1 MTVAKSLF
9 RPSRRGVL
17 RAACGLAVA
26 PLAGCGM
33 FDGPPDPTQ
42 VAIQLDAAQDINPDT
57 KGAPAPLV
65 VRLYFL
71 QGKDSFNGSEFN
83 ALYLKDKQTLAA
95 DIVSREEFELRPGE
109 SKSYAL
115 ADAKLAT
122 TLGVLA
128 AYRDIGNTRWRST
141 FDLVPHAQNKLVVHL
156 ELGSVTV
163 DTQPES
169 GWLSWL

>member
-1 MTVAKSLF
+1 MTGARPLL

-17 RAACGLAVA
+17 RAACSLVVA
-26 PLAGCGM
+26 PLAGCSM

-42 VAIQLDAAQDINPDT
+42 VAIQLEAAHDINPDA
-57 KGAPAPLV
+57 KGDPAPLV

-71 QGKDSFNGSEFN
+71 QGKDAFDGSEFA

-109 SKSYAL
+109 TKIYEL
-115 ADAKLAT
+115 PDAKLAT

-141 FDLVPHAQNKLVVHL
+141 YDLVPHDQNKLVVHL

-163 DTQPES
+163 GKQPET